1 MKMITTILCLL
12 PLFGFS
18 CGGQKPKGKL
28 IYCSCSET
36 RMAGLGKDYCELI
49 ADEGKLPKVVICLN
63 ANNDLGEPEIKKE
76 YPATSSDVEQIAT
89 LLQEAEVYKLNGYN
103 KEEEMTGGA
112 SYRVYME
119 YSSGEKVD
127 IHWYS
132 HTPSEKARQAYNL
145 IDRFFSKWRNK

>member
-1 MKMITTILCLL
+1 MKIITTFLCLL

-18 CGGQKPKGKL
+18 CGGEKPKGKL

-103 KEEEMTGGA
+103 KDDEMTGGA
-112 SYRVYME
+112 YRSV
-119 YSSGEKVD
+119 
-127 IHWYS
+127 
-132 HTPSEKARQAYNL
+132 
-145 IDRFFSKWRNK
+145 